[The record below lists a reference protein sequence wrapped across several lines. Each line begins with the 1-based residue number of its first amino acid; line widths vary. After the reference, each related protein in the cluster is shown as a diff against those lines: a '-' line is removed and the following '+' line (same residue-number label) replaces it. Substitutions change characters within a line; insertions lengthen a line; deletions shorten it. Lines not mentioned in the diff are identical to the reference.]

1 MLVDHL
7 LKTKK
12 EYENLKKQEIHDIFT
27 EMNYIKIVFSM
38 IWFMEILK
46 ILLKE
51 QLQIKYYMLKH
62 LILLKIL
69 NMMNIKEVLLQLF
82 MNVLIKKFSSGSGF
96 AIKQN
101 QQLVEEL
108 SKAITRKLKKSQVYS
123 SLKDNIWGA
132 DLADMQLTSKFNK
145 RIHFLLCY

>member
-1 MLVDHL
+1 MVYGDFKDFAKRTASDKVLHA
-7 LKTKK
+7 KTFNIVKNP
-12 EYENLKKQEIHDIFT
+12 EYDEYQRGLASTVYECSD
-27 EMNYIKIVFSM
+27 
-38 IWFMEILK
+38 
-46 ILLKE
+46 
-51 QLQIKYYMLKH
+51 
-62 LILLKIL
+62 
-69 NMMNIKEVLLQLF
+69 
-82 MNVLIKKFSSGSGF
+82 KKFSSGNGF

-108 SKAITRKLKKSQVYS
+108 SKAITRKLKKNQVYS